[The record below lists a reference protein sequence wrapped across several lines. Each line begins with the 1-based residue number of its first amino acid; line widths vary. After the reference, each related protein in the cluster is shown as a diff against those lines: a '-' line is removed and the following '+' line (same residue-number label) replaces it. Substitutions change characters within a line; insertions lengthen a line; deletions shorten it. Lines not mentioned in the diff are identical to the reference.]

1 MSPTLRRWIP
11 VVLWVTVIYTTIG
24 FVRVLREWYVE
35 RWDPVLIAWSVA
47 GILVV
52 AAGTTVSVLRRR
64 ALVLRPGA
72 MLWLAV
78 VTLVLVLWTFS
89 LRRSPEEA
97 VHFLEYGILAILL
110 HRALRPT
117 IPDAFVFI
125 AGALAGALIGTMDEV
140 IQWFSPNRFWD
151 WRDIV
156 LNAGAGAFIQFALC
170 RILPPHTGETP
181 SRSKR
186 VVVRLMVGQLLLLSI
201 CLANTPQRVARYAPG
216 LPGFEH
222 LTSPENP
229 MAEYGHLLRVTGLG
243 SFKSRLDLSE
253 LDRQDR
259 HGASEVAALVDEAR
273 RRYGVFLK
281 TWPAGE
287 DPFTYEMR
295 VHLFSRDRNL
305 AKARERGFNGGT
317 AFDQLTTSWHE
328 NRILENFFGRSLGQS
343 SYSWP
348 PELRQQLDL
357 QRDPDSIFRSA
368 VGSHLICFSSEKTLR
383 LVLLALMAIC
393 VITDIRLHFS
403 DRRRP

>member
-1 MSPTLRRWIP
+1 MPVLLWIA
-11 VVLWVTVIYTTIG
+11 VIYTTIP

-47 GILVV
+47 CILVV
-52 AAGTTVSVLRRR
+52 AARTTVIVLRRR

-72 MLWLAV
+72 MPWLAG

-97 VHFLEYGILAILL
+97 VHFLEYGILAVLL

-117 IPDAFVFI
+117 VPDAFVFI
-125 AGALAGALIGTMDEV
+125 AGALAGALIGTVDEV
-140 IQWFSPNRFWD
+140 IQWFSPGRFWD

-156 LNAGAGAFIQFALC
+156 LNAGAGAFIQFALW
-170 RILPPHTGETP
+170 RILPPHSGETS

-186 VVVRLMVGQLLLLSI
+186 IVVRLMVGQLLLLTI

-229 MAEYGHLLRVTGLG
+229 MAEYGHLHRVTGLG

-253 LDRQDR
+253 LDHEDR
-259 HGASEVAALVDEAR
+259 ERASEVATLVDEAR
-273 RRYGVFLK
+273 HRYGVFLK

-295 VHLFSRDRNL
+295 VHLFARDRNL
-305 AKARERGFNGGT
+305 AKAQKQDRNEP
-317 AFDQLTTSWHE
+317 AAIEQLNSSWYE
-328 NRILENFFGRSLGQS
+328 NRLIEEFFGRSLSQS
-343 SYSWP
+343 TYTWP
-348 PELRQQLDL
+348 PELRRQLESL
-357 QRDPDSIFRSA
+357 HDPDANFRSA
-368 VGSHLICFSSEKTLR
+368 AGSHLICFSSEKTLR
-383 LVLLALMAIC
+383 LVLLALVAVC
-393 VITDIRLHFS
+393 VITDIRWRSS
-403 DRRRP
+403 DRRRS